1 MDRPVLEIK
10 NLKASAAGVRILN
23 GINLTVKGGEIH
35 ALMGP
40 NGSGKSTLSSVIMG
54 HPDYTVEEGE
64 VLLNGENLLEKSV
77 DERARA
83 GMFLAL
89 QYPVEISGVTNS
101 QFLRTA
107 INARRDEK
115 NPIPY
120 AEFVKKMRAAV
131 KDLEMNENLPKRYL
145 NEGFSG
151 GEKKSNEILQMKL
164 LNPSVAILDE
174 IDSGLDIDAVRIVG
188 SNVSDMVKERE
199 GGLGV
204 IVITHYQRLLDYI
217 KPDFVH
223 VLSKGKI
230 IKSGGCELVSMLE
243 KEGYSWID
251 AYERGAM

>member
-10 NLKASAAGVRILN
+10 NLTASVDGVRILN
-23 GINLTVKGGEIH
+23 GINLTVRGGEIH
-35 ALMGP
+35 AVMGP

-54 HPDYTVEEGE
+54 HPDYTVEGGE
-64 VLLNGENLLEKSV
+64 VLLNGDNILEKSV

-83 GMFLAL
+83 GIFLAL

-107 INARRDEK
+107 INARRSED

-120 AEFVKKMRAAV
+120 AEFVKKVRAAV
-131 KDLEMNENLPKRYL
+131 SDLEMNENLPKRYL
-145 NEGFSG
+145 NDGFSG
-151 GEKKSNEILQMKL
+151 GEKKRNEILQMKL
-164 LNPSVAILDE
+164 LDPSIAILDE

-188 SNVSDMVKERE
+188 SNVSDMVKQRE
-199 GGLGV
+199 NALGV
-204 IVITHYQRLLDYI
+204 IVITHYQRLLEYI

-230 IKSGGCELVSMLE
+230 IKSGGYDLALKLE
-243 KEGYSWID
+243 KEGYAWVDS
-251 AYERGAM
+251 YERGAQ

>member
-1 MDRPVLEIK
+1 MQNPVLEIK
-10 NLKASAAGVRILN
+10 DLTASVGGVRILN
-23 GINLTVKGGEIH
+23 GINLTVRGGEIH
-35 ALMGP
+35 AVMGP

-54 HPDYTVEEGE
+54 HPDYTVESGDI
-64 VLLNGENLLEKSV
+64 LLDGVSLLDKTV

-83 GMFLAL
+83 GIFLAL

-107 INARRDEK
+107 INARRGEND
-115 NPIPY
+115 PIPY

-131 KDLEMNENLPKRYL
+131 SDLEMNENLPKRYL

-151 GEKKSNEILQMKL
+151 GEKKRNEILQMKL
-164 LNPSVAILDE
+164 LEPSVAILDE
-174 IDSGLDIDAVRIVG
+174 IDSGLDIDAVRVVG
-188 SNVSDMVKERE
+188 NNVSDMVKER
-199 GGLGV
+199 GGNLGI

-230 IKSGGCELVSMLE
+230 IKSGGSELALMLE

-251 AYERGAM
+251 SYEGGAK

>member
-10 NLKASAAGVRILN
+10 NLKASASGVRILN
-23 GINLTVKGGEIH
+23 GIDLTVRGGEIH

-83 GMFLAL
+83 GVFLAL

-120 AEFVKKMRAAV
+120 AEFVKEMRKAV
-131 KDLEMNENLPKRYL
+131 KDLEMNENLPKRKC
-145 NEGFSG
+145 F
-151 GEKKSNEILQMKL
+151 
-164 LNPSVAILDE
+164 
-174 IDSGLDIDAVRIVG
+174 
-188 SNVSDMVKERE
+188 
-199 GGLGV
+199 
-204 IVITHYQRLLDYI
+204 
-217 KPDFVH
+217 F
-223 VLSKGKI
+223 KGI
-230 IKSGGCELVSMLE
+230 GI
-243 KEGYSWID
+243 
-251 AYERGAM
+251 

>member
-23 GINLTVKGGEIH
+23 GIDLTVRGGEIH

-54 HPDYTVEEGE
+54 HPDYTVEDGE

-151 GEKKSNEILQMKL
+151 CEKKRNEILQMKL
-164 LNPSVAILDE
+164 LNPSIAILDE

-188 SNVSDMVKERE
+188 RNVSDMVKERE

-223 VLSKGKI
+223 VLSKGRI

>member
-23 GINLTVKGGEIH
+23 GIDLTVRGGEIH

-54 HPDYTVEEGE
+54 HPDYTVEDGE

-151 GEKKSNEILQMKL
+151 GEKKRNEILQMKL
-164 LNPSVAILDE
+164 LNPSIAILDE

-188 SNVSDMVKERE
+188 RNVSDMVKERE

-223 VLSKGKI
+223 VLSKGRI